1 VDTDVTDDGRTMI
14 DHIARAER
22 DIVAPPET
30 VWDVL
35 TDPGPNPEIMFGA
48 RIESTWRVGGRIT
61 WSGEWEGKPYEDH
74 GEILDIEPGRLLRM
88 THFSPLTGQ
97 EDVPENYHE
106 LEYILTP
113 MRSGTHVALTQT
125 NNPSAEAAEHS
136 AANWRIM
143 LDGLAAVAERA

>member
-1 VDTDVTDDGRTMI
+1 MSDY
-14 DHIARAER
+14 IARAER
-22 DIVAPPET
+22 DIAAPPET

-35 TDPGPNPEIMFGA
+35 TEPGPNPEIMFGA
-48 RIESTWRVGGRIT
+48 RVNSTWRVGDPIT
-61 WSGEWEGKPYEDH
+61 WSGEWKGTPYEDH
-74 GEILDIEPGRLLRM
+74 GHILEIEPGRVLRM

-97 EDVPENYHE
+97 DDVPENYHE
-106 LEYILTP
+106 LSYRLTP
-113 MRSGTHVALTQT
+113 IDSGTHVELSQD

>member
-1 VDTDVTDDGRTMI
+1 MT

-22 DIVAPPET
+22 DIAAPPET

-48 RIESTWRVGGRIT
+48 RIDTTWRVGDRIT

-74 GEILDIEPGRLLRM
+74 GEILEIEPGSILRV

-106 LEYILTP
+106 LEYRLTP
-113 MRSGTHVALTQT
+113 ISSGTHVVLSQN
-125 NNPSAEAAEHS
+125 NNPTAEAAEHS
-136 AANWRIM
+136 AANWRSM
-143 LDGLAAVAERA
+143 LDGLASVAERA